1 MLFPLT
7 TPCTPT
13 ADPNVGS
20 ICSLTTTLDTLI
32 PGAIEEGQRSVMQL
46 SQVQVIDGGPDGD
59 TGTAPNTM
67 FLRQGV
73 FVP

>member
-1 MLFPLT
+1 M
-7 TPCTPT
+7 
-13 ADPNVGS
+13 
-20 ICSLTTTLDTLI
+20 
-32 PGAIEEGQRSVMQL
+32 PGAIAEGRRTVMQL

-59 TGTAPNTM
+59 TGTDPNTV